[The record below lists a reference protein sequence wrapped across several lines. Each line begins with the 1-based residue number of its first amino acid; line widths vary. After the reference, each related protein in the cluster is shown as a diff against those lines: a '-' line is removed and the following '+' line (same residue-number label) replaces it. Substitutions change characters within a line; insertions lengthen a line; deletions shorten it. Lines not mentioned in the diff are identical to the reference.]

1 MSISTA
7 ASTSATSRFQVT
19 GMTCGHC
26 VMAVTRELS
35 ALPGVSEVEVTLA
48 TGDVTVTHD
57 QPLDTDQVTAAIDEA
72 GYALAR

>member
-1 MSISTA
+1 MSIGTATST
-7 ASTSATSRFQVT
+7 TSRFQVT

-48 TGDVTVTHD
+48 TGNVTVTHD
-57 QPLDTDQVTAAIDEA
+57 QPLDTDQVAAAIDEA
-72 GYALAR
+72 GYALAC